1 MDLGFII
8 NQLANTISTAEEVQ
22 IAKGKY
28 KVITNWREAKQHIR
42 WQLKRK

>member
-8 NQLANTISTAEEVQ
+8 NQLPHTTSTSEEVH

-28 KVITNWREAKQHIR
+28 KVLTKWSDLKREIA
-42 WQLKRK
+42 WQLKKK

>member
-8 NQLANTISTAEEVQ
+8 KQLPTADHFTEEVQ

-28 KVITNWREAKQHIR
+28 KVITNWREAKEQIR
-42 WQLKRK
+42 CLKSGK